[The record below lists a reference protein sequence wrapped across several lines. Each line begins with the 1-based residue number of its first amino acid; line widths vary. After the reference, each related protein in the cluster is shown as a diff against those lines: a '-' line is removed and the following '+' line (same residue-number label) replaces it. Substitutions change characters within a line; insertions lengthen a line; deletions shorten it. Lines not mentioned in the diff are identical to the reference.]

1 MRLRRLQPVSV
12 RRGFRITLAALLLP
26 AIGIVLLAQL
36 DPVRRPLAEDEAT
49 LAVAIRPVGESTERP
64 PPEVPILEFPSRFA
78 VTLASLGPK
87 LLGSGELPL
96 RFAGLIAGALALGAT
111 VRLGERLFATRVGVI
126 AAALLLA
133 APEGRALLGTRLS
146 VAPFFL
152 LAMLISLTGIR
163 DLARARRSGVHASIA
178 AGVAIGLVGAA
189 AMWLPVLMLVWL
201 RRLRGLDRHS
211 ASVVLGWSTA
221 GLLVAA
227 LAAVVVVGWSPILGA
242 GFGSLAVA
250 EELSSGRMALALL
263 PILPLA
269 VVGVMHLPP
278 RWSQSESLRFLAW
291 WFGVALVGTAFTG
304 SLVGPALALVFFA
317 SALAAW
323 ALDRARRSLRWGG
336 ALAAMGLLFAVH
348 GTIDRSEALEPWA
361 ARETARFVAR
371 VLPSEGTIAAAD
383 GAARRIAFY
392 SRRDV
397 EPLPSAPDLDAVDY
411 AVVDRRTVEQLGG
424 RISADGREVRFAT
437 ISLRVIAEFGPW
449 LVARIGVSSSAPPGA
464 SQEASV
470 ELERHVAHPINQ

>member
-1 MRLRRLQPVSV
+1 VRLRRLQPVAV

-36 DPVRRPLAEDEAT
+36 DPVRRPLAEEEAT
-49 LAVAIRPVGESTERP
+49 LAVAIRPVGESAERSP
-64 PPEVPILEFPSRFA
+64 PAVPILEVPSRFA

-152 LAMLISLTGIR
+152 LAMLVSLTGIR
-163 DLARARRSGVHASIA
+163 DLARARRSGVHASVA

-189 AMWLPVLMLVWL
+189 ALWLPVLMLLWL
-201 RRLRGLDRHS
+201 RRLRGLDRQS
-211 ASVVLGWSTA
+211 AVVVFGWSAA
-221 GLLVAA
+221 GLLVAGV
-227 LAAVVVVGWSPILGA
+227 AAILVVGWSPIAAA

-250 EELSSGRMALALL
+250 EELSSVGMALALL

-269 VVGVMHLPP
+269 AIGVLHLPP
-278 RWSQSESLRFLAW
+278 RWAHSESLRFIAW
-291 WFGVALVGTAFTG
+291 WFTTAMVSSAFTG
-304 SLVGPALALVFFA
+304 SLVGPGIAALFFA

-323 ALDRARRSLRWGG
+323 ALDRAGRGLRFGG
-336 ALAAMGLLFAVH
+336 AVAAVGLLLAVH
-348 GTIDRSEALEPWA
+348 GVLDRSEALEPWA

-371 VLPSEGTIAAAD
+371 VLPSERTIAAAE
-383 GAARRIAFY
+383 GAARRIAYY

-397 EPLPSAPDLDAVDY
+397 AALPSPLDLGAVDY
-411 AVVDRRTVEQLGG
+411 AVVDRRTLEQLGG

-449 LVARIGVSSSAPPGA
+449 LVARIQGPPNAPGSPP
-464 SQEASV
+464 QEAAY
-470 ELERHVAHPINQ
+470 ELERHVAQPLNP